1 MRTIQRRVWLH
12 FSSGMLL
19 ALASANMKRTFLIVL
34 IFLTT
39 FAQADPGKRRT
50 KLERKT
56 ARVERQYA
64 RKAELFD
71 KRTPEEK
78 KKDRAFILY
87 MALGVSLI
95 VSAMKRGE

>member
-1 MRTIQRRVWLH
+1 
-12 FSSGMLL
+12 MLL
-19 ALASANMKRTFLIVL
+19 VLGSGNMKKTLLIIL
-34 IFLTT
+34 IFVTT

-64 RKAELFD
+64 RKAAVFD
-71 KRTPEEK
+71 KRTPEQK

-95 VSAMKRGE
+95 VGAMNRGE